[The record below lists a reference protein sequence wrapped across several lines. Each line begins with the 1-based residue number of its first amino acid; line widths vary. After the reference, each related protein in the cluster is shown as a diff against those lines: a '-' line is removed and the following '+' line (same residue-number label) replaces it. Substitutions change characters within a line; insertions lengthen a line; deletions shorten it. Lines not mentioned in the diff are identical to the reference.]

1 MWETDED
8 IYRESERGKDSGREG
23 KREVER
29 DRERNIKR
37 ESESL
42 RFFIFIE
49 SFHFQARPKKKN
61 EKEKTTWMVKWKK
74 RKFEYTNS

>member
-1 MWETDED
+1 MWDTDED
-8 IYRESERGKDSGREG
+8 IYRESERGKDSGREGGKERGRGREG

-42 RFFIFIE
+42 RFLIFIE
-49 SFHFQARPKKKN
+49 SFYFQARQIAPPKKK
-61 EKEKTTWMVKWKK
+61 EWK
-74 RKFEYTNS
+74 R

>member
-49 SFHFQARPKKKN
+49 SFYFQARQIATPKKR
-61 EKEKTTWMVKWKK
+61 MKK
-74 RKFEYTNS
+74 IIPHGW

>member
-23 KREVER
+23 GKERGRGREGKREVER

-37 ESESL
+37 ESEFL

-49 SFHFQARPKKKN
+49 IFHFQARPKKR
-61 EKEKTTWMVKWKK
+61 MKK
-74 RKFEYTNS
+74 IKPHGW